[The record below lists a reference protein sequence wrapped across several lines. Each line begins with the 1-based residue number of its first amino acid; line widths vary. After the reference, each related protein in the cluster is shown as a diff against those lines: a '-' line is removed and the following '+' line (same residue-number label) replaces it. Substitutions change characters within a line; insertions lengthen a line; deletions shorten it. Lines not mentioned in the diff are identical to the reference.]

1 MPRIR
6 QEPKEPLQVS
16 LTADTRRQLRAFTG
30 VIGNTDSEK
39 ARHIIAQFLMEQM
52 RDSGESLFKGKRRKR

>member
-16 LTADTRRQLRAFTG
+16 LTAETRQQLRAFTG
-30 VIGNTDSEK
+30 VIGNTESEK
-39 ARHIIAQFLMEQM
+39 ARHIISQFLMEQM
-52 RDSGESLFKGKRRKR
+52 RDSGESLFKGRKKR

>member
-16 LTADTRRQLRAFTG
+16 LTSETRRQLRAFTG
-30 VIGNTDSEK
+30 VVGNTEAEK
-39 ARHIIAQFLMEQM
+39 ARHIIAQFLLEQM
-52 RDSGESLFKGKRRKR
+52 RDSGESLFKGRKKR